1 MPRSL
6 LLSLVAAI
14 TLAAC
19 SKQEADTGAAPAPDT
34 AAPEAN
40 APVDT
45 TAVDRMPAD
54 TTAVPADT
62 ALVEETVPADTAP
75 AAETDGQHHG
85 RADRHGRAGRQLCR
99 LLSSVD
105 KHTVAR

>member
-34 AAPEAN
+34 AAPEA
-40 APVDT
+40 A
-45 TAVDRMPAD
+45 APAD
-54 TTAVPADT
+54 AAAIDREAEVWSRSERAPGVIMSPRL
-62 ALVEETVPADTAP
+62 ALYGVLVN
-75 AAETDGQHHG
+75 
-85 RADRHGRAGRQLCR
+85 RAQ
-99 LLSSVD
+99 
-105 KHTVAR
+105 